1 MSSHICLICN
11 KKFRDSWVL
20 KRHQQNSKTC
30 SPVYQ
35 LNNKSQLIKNSN
47 EDIRNLK
54 GNISEKELINEEDTT
69 ESYNCIY
76 CNKNYCH
83 RQSLFKHQ
91 MKCKFN
97 VKKEKEI
104 SIKKSKKSKKNK
116 KYKKSKLKDEK
127 KISEEKDILEEK
139 NISEEKN
146 IANIT
151 LRQDNCNNTINNTIN
166 NNTTLNITHH
176 IHINPHG
183 KEDLSFLSQ
192 KDKDDILSKKYKGIP
207 ELIKKL
213 YQLPENRNFYKI
225 NQNKKIIAYIDNE
238 GKIKHSKEDKIKN
251 NILVDNLSR
260 FEDFF
265 ESNSNRLKP
274 YMQKQLQKV
283 ILESNEGKLNEKY
296 MEDIELIMLDINQDN
311 KKQIQTYLTSLQ
323 KNQKDTCL
331 LIVPKNRDSN
341 NV

>member
-1 MSSHICLICN
+1 
-11 KKFRDSWVL
+11 
-20 KRHQQNSKTC
+20 
-30 SPVYQ
+30 
-35 LNNKSQLIKNSN
+35 
-47 EDIRNLK
+47 
-54 GNISEKELINEEDTT
+54 
-69 ESYNCIY
+69 
-76 CNKNYCH
+76 
-83 RQSLFKHQ
+83 

-97 VKKEKEI
+97 IKKEKEI

-116 KYKKSKLKDEK
+116 KDKRTKLKTETHLPK
-127 KISEEKDILEEK
+127 EKDILEK
-139 NISEEKN
+139 KDIT
-146 IANIT
+146 NIT
-151 LRQDNCNNTINNTIN
+151 LHQDNCNNTINNTIN

-265 ESNSNRLKP
+265 
-274 YMQKQLQKV
+274 
-283 ILESNEGKLNEKY
+283 
-296 MEDIELIMLDINQDN
+296 
-311 KKQIQTYLTSLQ
+311 
-323 KNQKDTCL
+323 
-331 LIVPKNRDSN
+331 
-341 NV
+341 

>member
-1 MSSHICLICN
+1 MSSHICDICN

-30 SPVYQ
+30 NPVSK
-35 LNNKSQLIKNSN
+35 LNNNQKANIDLKK
-47 EDIRNLK
+47 DINTNLK
-54 GNISEKELINEEDTT
+54 KGINEKKVINEEDTN
-69 ESYNCIY
+69 ESYHCVY
-76 CNKNYCH
+76 CNKMYCH

-91 MKCKFN
+91 SKCKFKLIN
-97 VKKEKEI
+97 KNKI
-104 SIKKSKKSKKNK
+104 SIKKSKKKN
-116 KYKKSKLKDEK
+116 YKKSKLKNENTNLNNNNLLEK
-127 KISEEKDILEEK
+127 KDIST
-139 NISEEKN
+139 
-146 IANIT
+146 IT
-151 LRQDNCNNTINNTIN
+151 LHQDNCNNTINNTIH

-213 YQLPENRNFYKI
+213 YQLPENRNFYKV
-225 NQNKKIIAYIDNE
+225 NQNKKIIAYIDDE

-265 ESNSNRLKP
+265 EANSNRLKP
-274 YMQKQLQKV
+274 YMQKQLQK
-283 ILESNEGKLNEKY
+283 IISESNEGKLNDKY

-311 KKQIQTYLTSLQ
+311 KKQIQHYLTSLQ
-323 KNQKDTCL
+323 KNKKDTCL
-331 LIVPKNRDSN
+331 LIVPNNRDSS
-341 NV
+341 

>member
-1 MSSHICLICN
+1 MSSNICNICN

-20 KRHQQNSKTC
+20 KRHQQNSKIC
-30 SPVYQ
+30 NPLYQ
-35 LNNKSQLIKNSN
+35 LIDNSEFNKKELLNG
-47 EDIRNLK
+47 EDI
-54 GNISEKELINEEDTT
+54 T
-69 ESYNCIY
+69 ESYQCIY
-76 CNKNYCH
+76 CSKNYCH

-97 VKKEKEI
+97 INNKEL
-104 SIKKSKKSKKNK
+104 SKKSKKNNK
-116 KYKKSKLKDEK
+116 NNKNKRSKLKQEK
-127 KISEEKDILEEK
+127 EIP
-139 NISEEKN
+139 
-146 IANIT
+146 NIT
-151 LRQDNCNNTINNTIN
+151 LHQDNCNNTINTINNTI

-176 IHINPHG
+176 IHINPFG
-183 KEDLSFLSQ
+183 QEDLSFLSQ

-238 GKIKHSKEDKIKN
+238 GNIKHSKEDKIKN

-265 ESNSNRLKP
+265 EANSNRLKP

-283 ILESNEGKLNEKY
+283 ISESNEGKLNDKY

-311 KKQIQTYLTSLQ
+311 KIQIQNYLTNLR
-323 KNQKDTCL
+323 KNQKDACL
-331 LIVPKNRDSN
+331 LIVPN
-341 NV
+341 NIDK